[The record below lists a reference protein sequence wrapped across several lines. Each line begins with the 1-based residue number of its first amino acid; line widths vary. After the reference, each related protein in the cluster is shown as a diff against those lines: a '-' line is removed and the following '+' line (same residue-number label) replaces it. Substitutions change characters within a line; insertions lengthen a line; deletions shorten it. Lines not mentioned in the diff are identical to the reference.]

1 MALVLAFGAGAAF
14 TSCVDTD
21 SSLVDFNPQLNSPN
35 DTVYS
40 LLGIMNKMQVIADR
54 TIILGEIRGDYRQP
68 LQCTGRLLC
77 HHSEL

>member
-40 LLGIMNKMQVIADR
+40 LLGIMNKMPVK
-54 TIILGEIRGDYRQP
+54 
-68 LQCTGRLLC
+68 
-77 HHSEL
+77 

>member
-35 DTVYS
+35 YEQDAGDSRSHNYS
-40 LLGIMNKMQVIADR
+40 R
-54 TIILGEIRGDYRQP
+54 
-68 LQCTGRLLC
+68 
-77 HHSEL
+77 

>member
-1 MALVLAFGAGAAF
+1 MKKNKIFSMVLVLAFGAGAAF

-54 TIILGEIRGDYRQP
+54 TIILGEIRGELSSATER
-68 LQCTGRLLC
+68 TG
-77 HHSEL
+77 